1 MSSRGGQLALGLI
14 LAALAGC
21 NSTTESG
28 ESRACPETFEFANS
42 GCLEVSGQVVG
53 LRDQPLA
60 GIMVSP
66 SYVKNGDAFGNSSAM
81 TDANGAFRFRA
92 TRLAGLPPDVGP
104 DTLSLWVVGAEP
116 NTGTVGSPPPMRDS
130 VLVQVSVSPVG
141 DIPTTAVT
149 RLTLPA
155 P

>member
-1 MSSRGGQLALGLI
+1 MKPLALGL
-14 LAALAGC
+14 ALVAISAC

-28 ESRACPETFEFANS
+28 ESRACAETLEFANT

-60 GIMVSP
+60 GIMITP
-66 SYVKNGDAFGNSSAM
+66 SYVHNGDTFGNSTVIS
-81 TDANGAFRFRA
+81 DVNGAFMFRA
-92 TRLAGLPPDVGP
+92 TRLAGLPPSVGP

-130 VLVQVSVSPVG
+130 VLVQVAVSPVG
-141 DIPTTAVT
+141 DIPTTAVA